1 MGCNKKYILF
11 VSSPNRS
18 TFNCLP
24 TMKTMLLLPA
34 MIIASVVSAQLN
46 PNFSPNHDVTMCGPG
61 NVYFVCTSPAVPDNI
76 QWDFGDGFS
85 ATGINPVHN
94 YSAIGTYDVKMIV
107 EKNGVKDSIVKQGFV
122 QIRPAPESRFI
133 QDSSQVAW
141 HAFVRKFI
149 FTGFSN
155 ADSISRFE
163 WSVNGTAV
171 AGGRTLTYTFPAN
184 NTYIISLKVTNN
196 KGCSDEYTDSV
207 TVADNPENPVAV
219 GEIMEQHPFTVALA
233 YDQTS
238 LRISRS
244 QFVDEHAVVTIR
256 DISGRSIMSIPLAS
270 GTANASASLAEL
282 PNGTYIVGYA
292 SKSYVAAKR
301 FSRIMQ

>member
-1 MGCNKKYILF
+1 
-11 VSSPNRS
+11 
-18 TFNCLP
+18 
-24 TMKTMLLLPA
+24 
-34 MIIASVVSAQLN
+34 MIIASAVSAQLN

-61 NVYFVCTSPAVPDNI
+61 NVYFVCTAPVNPDNI
-76 QWDFGDGFS
+76 LWDFGDGFT
-85 ATGINPVHN
+85 ATGTNPVHK
-94 YSAIGTYDVKMIV
+94 YAAPGTYDVKMIV
-107 EKNGVKDSIVKQGFV
+107 EKNGVKDSITKPGFV
-122 QIRPAPESRFI
+122 QIRPAPESAFKP
-133 QDSSQVAW
+133 DTSQMMW
-141 HAFVRKFI
+141 HPFVRKFI

-155 ADSISRFE
+155 ADSISLFE

-171 AGGRTLTYTFPAN
+171 TGGKTLIYTFPGN

-244 QFVDEHAVVTIR
+244 QFVNEHAVVTIR
-256 DISGRSIMSIPLAS
+256 DISGRSIMSIPLTS
-270 GTANASASLAEL
+270 GTAEASASLDEL
-282 PNGTYIVGYA
+282 PNGTYIIGYA